1 MTPTKKPEPA
11 PATLAPQSAPPAG
24 PAAIAYARLVQYI
37 RNFEA
42 QLDAGHEAAMGFA
55 GGEAGVIRIEGVG
68 YVDPDILS
76 FYGRDEDGLKTQLI
90 QHVSQLSV
98 VLRAVPKPEPATPA
112 RRIGFTLNAGWQGGE
127 SGDGS
132 A

>member
-1 MTPTKKPEPA
+1 MTPTKKAKPA
-11 PATLAPQSAPPAG
+11 PGSPPAVATPG
-24 PAAIAYARLVQYI
+24 PAAMAYARLVQYI

-68 YVDPDILS
+68 FVDPDILS

-98 VLRAVPKPEPATPA
+98 VLRAVPKAEPESPP
-112 RRIGFTLNAGWQGGE
+112 RRIGFSMTSGWQGGE

-132 A
+132 V

>member
-1 MTPTKKPEPA
+1 MTPTKKPKD
-11 PATLAPQSAPPAG
+11 TPPPG

-42 QLDAGHEAAMGFA
+42 QLDAGQEAAMGFV
-55 GGEAGVIRIEGVG
+55 GGEAGVVRIEGVG
-68 YVDPDILS
+68 FVDPDILS

-98 VLRAVPKPEPATPA
+98 VLRAVPKPEPETPA
-112 RRIGFTLNAGWQGGE
+112 RRIGFSLNAGWQGGE

>member
-1 MTPTKKPEPA
+1 MKPAKQKDDTPP
-11 PATLAPQSAPPAG
+11 G
-24 PAAIAYARLVQYI
+24 PAAMAYARLVQYI

-55 GGEAGVIRIEGVG
+55 GGEAGVVRIEGVG
-68 YVDPDILS
+68 FVDPDILS

-98 VLRAVPKPEPATPA
+98 VLRAVPKSEPEAPP
-112 RRIGFTLNAGWQGGE
+112 RRIGFAMTPGWQGGE

-132 A
+132 V

>member
-1 MTPTKKPEPA
+1 MTPDKKARKPA
-11 PATLAPQSAPPAG
+11 APPPG
-24 PAAIAYARLVQYI
+24 PAAIAYARLVHYI

-42 QLDAGHEAAMGFA
+42 QLDAGQEAAIGFA
-55 GGEAGVIRIEGVG
+55 GGEAGVVRIEGIG
-68 YVDPDILS
+68 YMDPDILS
-76 FYGRDEDGLKTQLI
+76 FYGRDEEGLKTQLI

-98 VLRAVPKPEPATPA
+98 VLRAVPKIAPEAPP
-112 RRIGFTLNAGWQGGE
+112 RRIGFAINPGWQGGE